1 MAARPPNRTPRYRPA
16 PNAYRPGIA
25 PPSPRRADPPPP
37 PDLDPVRGH
46 LAAHET
52 CQWQKRSV
60 RCVAEAVDVVA
71 SREGVLRSS
80 CAQHLTA
87 WLRTGARLVGREGG
101 R

>member
-1 MAARPPNRTPRYRPA
+1 MAARPPNRTKRYRPA

-37 PDLDPVRGH
+37 PDPVRGH
-46 LAAHET
+46 LAEHET
-52 CQWQKRSV
+52 CQWQAQAV

-80 CAQHLTA
+80 CGRHLTA
-87 WLRTGARLVGREGG
+87 WLRTGAVVVR
-101 R
+101 